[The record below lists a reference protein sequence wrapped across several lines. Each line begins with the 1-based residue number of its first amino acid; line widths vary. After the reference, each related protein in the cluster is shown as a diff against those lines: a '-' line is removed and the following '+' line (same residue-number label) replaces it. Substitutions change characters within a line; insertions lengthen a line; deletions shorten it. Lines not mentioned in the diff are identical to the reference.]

1 MTEPKILSLLEI
13 KRRLKDLSGWGYRRN
28 KITKTFE
35 FRHFKDGI
43 ALINKLVP
51 FCDRIDHHPDI
62 QINYKKITF
71 ELTRYSVGGRVTDR
85 DFVVADYIEGL
96 YSKYKKIG

>member
-1 MTEPKILSLLEI
+1 MTEPKVLSLLEI
-13 KRRLKDLSGWGYRRN
+13 KRLLKHLPDWSYRRN
-28 KITKTFE
+28 KITKMFE
-35 FRHFKDGI
+35 FRHFKDGV

-71 ELTRYSVGGRVTDR
+71 ELTRYSIGGKVTDR
-85 DFVVADYIEGL
+85 DFVVADYIEKL
-96 YSKYKKIG
+96 YSKYKKTK